1 MIEFT
6 LNRNKNGKKSR
17 WAKKYPRERIL
28 KRGSEKAAGWYFHN
42 WLDDDYHHFHG
53 DLHKFLLKNVGR
65 PVDKVFSEFL
75 QRCRKGTEKYN
86 LKELFYDMF
95 GEKED
100 IDYRGGFYLSNGIIN
115 YKKRS
120 KRPKG
125 SSHAPSPFTL
135 QQLNTLSLPSKRKL
149 YDICKRA
156 KETHKK
162 QLLGIFYISTGLYKT
177 RKATVYVAAKL
188 DYVASY
194 FYMGIAKIAE
204 VGLGVGFYV
213 DRAQEYSRTQSTFK
227 IDSSF
232 INFDEVKLLTIAK
245 IDKRISEVQEEFDR
259 L

>member
-115 YKKRS
+115 YKK
-120 KRPKG
+120 
-125 SSHAPSPFTL
+125 
-135 QQLNTLSLPSKRKL
+135 
-149 YDICKRA
+149 
-156 KETHKK
+156 
-162 QLLGIFYISTGLYKT
+162 QLLGTFYISTGLYKT

-213 DRAQEYSRTQSTFK
+213 YRAQDGKEY
-227 IDSSF
+227 IDPRYTTYSEYKWSS
-232 INFDEVKLLTIAK
+232 NKKLPDYVFLTK
-245 IDKRISEVQEEFDR
+245 EGD
-259 L
+259 

>member
-6 LNRNKNGKKSR
+6 INRNRSGKKSR
-17 WAKKYPRERIL
+17 WAKKYPRKRIL

-42 WLDDDYHHFHG
+42 WLDGGYHHFHG

-95 GEKED
+95 EEKED

-120 KRPKG
+120 KR
-125 SSHAPSPFTL
+125 
-135 QQLNTLSLPSKRKL
+135 
-149 YDICKRA
+149 A

-162 QLLGIFYISTGLYKT
+162 LQFQQQSIVSCAQVVRRMSWRHLGDLSQRYILLDLYLLSLILVICSKVRDPKTGQLSGFKIENPEVIEKNVNLPFVVIDDLCDGGGTFKGIAQLLGFHYPVST
-177 RKATVYVAAKL
+177 
-188 DYVASY
+188 
-194 FYMGIAKIAE
+194 
-204 VGLGVGFYV
+204 
-213 DRAQEYSRTQSTFK
+213 
-227 IDSSF
+227 
-232 INFDEVKLLTIAK
+232 
-245 IDKRISEVQEEFDR
+245 
-259 L
+259 